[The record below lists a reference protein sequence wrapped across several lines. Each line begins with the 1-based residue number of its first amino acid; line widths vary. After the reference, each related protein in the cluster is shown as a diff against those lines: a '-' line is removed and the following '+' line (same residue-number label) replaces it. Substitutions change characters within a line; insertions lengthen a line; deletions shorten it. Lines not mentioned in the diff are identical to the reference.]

1 MQFVIIILFNF
12 LNLFIYF
19 WLCWVLIAAWVFLK
33 LQREGA
39 TPKLWCSGF
48 SLWWPLLIMEHG
60 LQGTQA
66 SAVAACGLNSCSSWA
81 LEHRLNS
88 RGAGAQFLRGMW
100 DPPGLGVEPVSPILE
115 VDSLLPSH
123 QGSLVT
129 LLKVYSRV
137 YSKNSI

>member
-1 MQFVIIILFNF
+1 M
-12 LNLFIYF
+12 
-19 WLCWVLIAAWVFLK
+19 
-33 LQREGA
+33 
-39 TPKLWCSGF
+39 GF
-48 SLWWPLLIMEHG
+48 SQVAARRGHSQAVVLRLLIMVASLTVEHG

-66 SAVAACGLNSCSSWA
+66 SAVAARGLNSCSSWA

-129 LLKVYSRV
+129 LLKVYFRV